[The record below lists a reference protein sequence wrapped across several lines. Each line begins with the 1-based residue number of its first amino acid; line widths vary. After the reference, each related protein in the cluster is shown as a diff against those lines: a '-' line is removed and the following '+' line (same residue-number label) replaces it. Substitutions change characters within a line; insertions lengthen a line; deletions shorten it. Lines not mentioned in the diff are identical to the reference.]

1 MALNEIQEAAFFRES
16 TTYDSLNTKAGPY
29 FLHTSRH
36 HNVNAYFWYCLSY
49 FLNLNV
55 FKSIDWF
62 PVGRL
67 IKTENIVAAYNEFYS
82 FWAWLYYQISNYCF
96 LISKYIFHCTG
107 YKCTRDLHIQKT
119 CLASFKASNKWKIKV
134 CISTDWLYYC
144 LYFKRIKH
152 SSLKIML

>member
-55 FKSIDWF
+55 FKSTDWF
-62 PVGRL
+62 PVGWL
-67 IKTENIVAAYNEFYS
+67 IKTDNIVVAKKLKYLNKTSGYIYIVINSTYFG
-82 FWAWLYYQISNYCF
+82 FDCT
-96 LISKYIFHCTG
+96 SKF
-107 YKCTRDLHIQKT
+107 
-119 CLASFKASNKWKIKV
+119 
-134 CISTDWLYYC
+134 
-144 LYFKRIKH
+144 
-152 SSLKIML
+152 

>member
-55 FKSIDWF
+55 FKSADWF

-67 IKTENIVAAYNEFYS
+67 IKTENIVAAKK
-82 FWAWLYYQISNYCF
+82 
-96 LISKYIFHCTG
+96 SKY
-107 YKCTRDLHIQKT
+107 LNKT
-119 CLASFKASNKWKIKV
+119 SGCIINSTYFGLTVTPNFKLLFSNI
-134 CISTDWLYYC
+134 
-144 LYFKRIKH
+144 
-152 SSLKIML
+152 

>member
-55 FKSIDWF
+55 FKCIDWF
-62 PVGRL
+62 PV
-67 IKTENIVAAYNEFYS
+67 EFVQILHL
-82 FWAWLYYQISNYCF
+82 LYLKISNYCF
-96 LISKYIFHCTG
+96 LISKYIFYCTR